1 MNDAV
6 MRAAMDVILQWGP
19 ERMTPEAKRLRSL
32 VKSPLSDSEMTEA
45 LSEAQRVLSH
55 AEQLA
60 PSLKQGLSAKSGDRT
75 LRDKWPWL
83 TKEQASQA
91 INQGMYFH
99 WRDTGE

>member
-1 MNDAV
+1 MNDVV

-19 ERMTPEAKRLRSL
+19 ERMKPEADRLRSL
-32 VKSPLSDSEMTEA
+32 VKGQVSDDEVAEA
-45 LSEAQRVLSH
+45 LREAQKVLSH

-60 PSLKQGLSAKSGDRT
+60 PNLKQGLFAKSGDRT
-75 LRDKWPWL
+75 LREKWPWL